1 MFGVDTWKFDEN
13 AQWVFADS
21 RIFCFYCIVPIWI
34 SIDEFNTVT
43 PKERRTHV
51 VHEHDVVTKYF
62 SDAYKDWCAGKN
74 QA

>member
-1 MFGVDTWKFDEN
+1 M
-13 AQWVFADS
+13 
-21 RIFCFYCIVPIWI
+21 
-34 SIDEFNTVT
+34 DEFNTVT

-51 VHEHDVVTKYF
+51 VHEHDVVTKDF